1 MRWFGWFRKKQPKQA
16 GAMQALDFQEGAP
29 VAIVAGRLRAVGLPY
44 ALPRDLEEVNRL
56 DFQHY
61 MLRYAFQ
68 GLYAAPIG
76 QPASILDVGTGT
88 GRWAREMA
96 QLFPRTKVVGVDIN
110 PPAADEQA
118 GAGLDL
124 RPPNYTF
131 LAGNVLEGLPIA
143 DGSFDFVHMR
153 LLFTA
158 IPADRWQQVI
168 AELAR
173 VTRRGGWI
181 ESVETTGLHDGGP
194 NVDLL
199 MSWITQLSA
208 RRGVDLTRAA
218 GVGEVMRGVGLS
230 NVSSS
235 TVNLPTGAYG
245 ERLGGMLATDFVSVC
260 RGFGGV
266 IVSAGLATQEA
277 VDQTI
282 DAMRADFA
290 RSPFRCYTPFYIAYG
305 QRAG

>member
-1 MRWFGWFRKKQPKQA
+1 MRWFGWFRKRQPTQK
-16 GAMQALDFQEGAP
+16 GAMQALELQDGAP
-29 VAIVAGRLRAVGLPY
+29 VAMVAGRLRAVGLPY

-76 QPASILDVGTGT
+76 QPARILDVGTGT

-96 QLFPRTKVVGVDIN
+96 QLFPRAKVVGVDIN
-110 PPAADEQA
+110 PPTSDEQ
-118 GAGLDL
+118 GPGVDL
-124 RPPNYTF
+124 RPPNYSF
-131 LAGNVLEGLPIA
+131 QAGNVLEGLPIA
-143 DGSFDFVHMR
+143 DGSYDFVHMR
-153 LLFTA
+153 MLFTA
-158 IPADRWQQVI
+158 IPADRWRQVVG
-168 AELAR
+168 ELAR
-173 VTRRGGWI
+173 VTRPGGWV

-208 RRGVDLTRAA
+208 RRGVDLLRGAQ
-218 GVGEVMRGVGLS
+218 VGEVMRGSGLG
-230 NVSSS
+230 NVSAS

-245 ERLGGMLATDFVSVC
+245 ERLGGMLATDFISVC
-260 RGFGGV
+260 KGFAGV
-266 IVSAGLATQEA
+266 IVSAGLASQEQ

-282 DAMRADFA
+282 EDMRSDFVN
-290 RSPFRCYTPFYIAYG
+290 SPFRCYTPFYIAYG
-305 QRAG
+305 QRPG